1 MEYERN
7 LEPMIIKI
15 KKKGL
20 KMDGALL
27 LHMKLE

>member
-7 LEPMIIKI
+7 LEPMI
-15 KKKGL
+15 KKHKGL

-27 LHMKLE
+27 LRMKLE